1 MSSVSSVSPAAI
13 LGTFSLP
20 GRQSPVPA
28 LPSAS
33 SRPQPSL
40 AQAPGN
46 FPSQSLPRKPLRVG
60 RGHSSCLLAA
70 GILSPHRRHRA
81 SKRAASSPRASPRS
95 PGPDT
100 RPVPRSHQCGHTVS
114 QNRTGP
120 GRGTRS
126 GGGPLRASP
135 DAASLPGWED
145 PHVRTHREGGPPEGH
160 VVSEALLAGAEACWE
175 GGVWPTAR
183 SSRAVRIQGSFTWGL
198 NTEPSRCWS
207 RSCPTQGSPAGSL
220 GPGLCTGLPPGC
232 AVSDAALQ
240 RLRLSSCF
248 PVSL

>member
-1 MSSVSSVSPAAI
+1 MGSLSSAAV

-46 FPSQSLPRKPLRVG
+46 LPSQSLPQKALRVG
-60 RGHSSCLLAA
+60 RGRPSCPLAA
-70 GILSPHRRHRA
+70 GVLSPHCRHRA

-100 RPVPRSHQCGHTVS
+100 RSVPGSHQCGHSVP
-114 QNRTGP
+114 QDRTGP

-126 GGGPLRASP
+126 GGGPLWASP
-135 DAASLPGWED
+135 DAASLPGRED
-145 PHVRTHREGGPPEGH
+145 PHVRTRREGGTPEGH
-160 VVSEALLAGAEACWE
+160 VVSKAL
-175 GGVWPTAR
+175 
-183 SSRAVRIQGSFTWGL
+183 
-198 NTEPSRCWS
+198 
-207 RSCPTQGSPAGSL
+207 PAG
-220 GPGLCTGLPPGC
+220 GEPAGRQMCG
-232 AVSDAALQ
+232 
-240 RLRLSSCF
+240 
-248 PVSL
+248 